1 MSKKLTT
8 RANDVLDTDLLALNG
23 NTFEVGGDIDIDGK
37 IYQGGDELKVGSK
50 IYKHQIITSDNTYVY
65 IYAFKNTAFTNFS
78 AIGTNFNGGGS
89 VIKATINVDNLDR
102 NIIAFSDNGD
112 SAFYI
117 DAVNKTLQ
125 STTTPSLS
133 NTQVYK
139 ITQL

>member
-8 RANDVLDTDLLALNG
+8 STNDVLDTDLITLDG
-23 NTFEVGGDIDIDGK
+23 NTIKVGGDIDIVGK

-65 IYAFKNTAFTNFS
+65 IFTFKNTAFTNFTT
-78 AIGTNFNGGGS
+78 IGRNFNGGGS
-89 VIKATINVDNLDR
+89 IIKATIRFDNLDR
-102 NIIAFSDNGD
+102 NIIAFSDDGKT
-112 SAFYI
+112 AFYI

-133 NTQVYK
+133 NTQQYT